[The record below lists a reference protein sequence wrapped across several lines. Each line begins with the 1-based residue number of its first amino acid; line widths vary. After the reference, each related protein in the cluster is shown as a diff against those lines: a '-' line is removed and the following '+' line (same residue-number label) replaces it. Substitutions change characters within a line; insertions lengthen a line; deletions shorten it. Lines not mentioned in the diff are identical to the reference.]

1 MPHVSVQPCI
11 YCDKFSLSLLL
22 GTEFDAVVLSREFGA
37 HLGVNMLLRDI
48 LSCCRLH
55 CCGDHRHHLQKV
67 FVELFVRPCYEAL
80 ARIAPVSGG
89 AALRYCEANLA
100 HWDDLIKQGVTML

>member
-1 MPHVSVQPCI
+1 VLLL
-11 YCDKFSLSLLL
+11 FSLS
-22 GTEFDAVVLSREFGA
+22 
-37 HLGVNMLLRDI
+37 
-48 LSCCRLH
+48 CCPLH
-55 CCGDHRHHLQKV
+55 CCGNHHYHHLQKV